1 MQKFKQHALM
11 LIKQAVFQGK
21 PFWVLTIDDDD
32 LNCAFEGNENKLVE
46 ALTLAMQND
55 TDLKRIIKRAV
66 SRNNAEEIKPT
77 LLKLKTA

>member
-1 MQKFKQHALM
+1 M
-11 LIKQAVFQGK
+11 LIKQAVFQCK
-21 PFWVLTIDDDD
+21 PFLVLTLDDDD

-55 TDLKRIIKRAV
+55 TDLKRLIKRAV